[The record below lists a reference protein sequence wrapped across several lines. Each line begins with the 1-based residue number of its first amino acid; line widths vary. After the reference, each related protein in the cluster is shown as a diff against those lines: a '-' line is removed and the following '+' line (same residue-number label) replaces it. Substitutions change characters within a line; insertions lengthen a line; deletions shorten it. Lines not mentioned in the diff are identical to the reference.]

1 MKKALLLLQD
11 CLTNFGSRFI
21 GEGSLAANCID
32 NFVIFVNSGEASK
45 APEIDMPE
53 VESLFSRAAPK
64 SDHGNSNGKSN
75 VCVPAGSKFDKVQL
89 IKQQEESR

>member
-11 CLTNFGSRFI
+11 CLTNLGSRFI

-45 APEIDMPE
+45 ALEIDMPE
-53 VESLFSRAAPK
+53 VESFFSKAAPK
-64 SDHGNSNGKSN
+64 SDHRNSNGKSN
-75 VCVPAGSKFDKVQL
+75 VCVPIGSKFDKVQL
-89 IKQQEESR
+89 IEQQEESR